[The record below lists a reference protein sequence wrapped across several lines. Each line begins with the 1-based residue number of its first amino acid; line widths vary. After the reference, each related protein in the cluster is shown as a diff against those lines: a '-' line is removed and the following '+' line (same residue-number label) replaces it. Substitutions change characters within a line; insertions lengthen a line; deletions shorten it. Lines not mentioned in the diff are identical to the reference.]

1 MTKRY
6 FSAAMALC
14 VSLTLVPSTAYAAD
28 ADAQSTMPEFYSSV
42 EDILGPMPPP
52 DPGLDD
58 TTGGGVVLPDEGELH
73 SNEDFMQYDPHY
85 PTREQYGDYTF
96 RVPDLKGRL
105 TFSNSNNKAI
115 GTLFAPGTSPQG
127 GWYDATK
134 NWSNDTGLCF
144 AASSSNLIAWYLEQ
158 YKQLNPDDTTAYVTD
173 AEAIFNR
180 FRNGWK
186 DEGGDQKE
194 ALSWYF
200 TGGFPSGGDKPNN
213 GGLSGREDGG
223 YLHGQILNNN
233 SENWSEVSYKWE
245 PQEVFRA
252 FGSYV
257 DNNFPFIE
265 EVGGHTGNG
274 AFSTLEKFSEYILR
288 QLHYGVCT
296 ISIIKDST
304 SGGSGHAITLWGADY
319 DVNTG
324 FVTAIHVTDSDDK
337 QGMFKVNVQ
346 RGSGSN
352 GGVRLVSYPY
362 HPPIG
367 GDSRPFTTI
376 RDSIVMYWPGVIET
390 SQEYTGESAVI
401 DTLIPDSDGRGVD
414 VQVSNISKHALEYGY
429 SYDQRVENVT
439 RWQTNSHFS
448 GLEPDQYYFF
458 ARVKETS
465 GHKAGGAS
473 APEAYRVT
481 TPSPAPQ
488 ESVASLSFGT
498 AAFRP
503 YKDAHQ
509 YIWYGTEHGSD
520 ESGSE
525 EPILWRV
532 LDTKANQKDSDLFLL
547 SDKLYGSGADGDLS
561 FSDQPPYN
569 NSYQGSAGQRWCKN
583 FEGRRFAPWEQ
594 NAIQSTTKTDASY
607 TGGISFAEVP
617 DILSSDKVFLPSA
630 EEIFTALDTTESRQ
644 GRYRG
649 SNHGYWLRS
658 PVADG
663 SGDAGYINSAGQIA
677 QHSTLHE
684 HAARPAFHLDGSQVL
699 YTAAVGNGQFS
710 DFTGIEKI
718 QTVQSSDF
726 RLVLKDVSR
735 AFRVTIPAI
744 TGQSGGSITLPYEG
758 AQTSHQNNEYIS
770 VILIGSDGNPAYY
783 GKVALVQAVN
793 GAVSFKLPAD
803 LGDGTYTLKVFNE
816 QYNGERE
823 SGVASAFSDVNL
835 TVSGQA
841 ALNPVAEVDINVPA
855 PIAGQSPQRAE
866 STGIG
871 FTVVKTEWMPVHDT
885 FQANTHYDVSVS
897 VKAESDHMF
906 TPATVFKI
914 NGKVIMPA
922 VHGEEYTVT
931 YTDFPA
937 TADGGSGGGTG
948 GGGAGG
954 GGGGSIGDL
963 SPETTEPEITD
974 GPDGSKIETVTKPD
988 GTKVQTTTWPNGDK
1002 AVTEMKTDGSVTT
1015 NVQKADGT
1023 TAKASTDEKGH
1034 TKAEVMLSQKAENE
1048 AKESGKPVA
1057 LPIPAVKPGA
1067 TAENAPVIKVESA
1080 SGEKVSVTI
1089 PASPLSFGTVAVIVH
1104 KDGTEEVVRKA
1115 VNTQNGVTLAVE
1127 NGSVVKIVDNAK
1139 VFSDTSGHWAKNSID
1154 FVTSHELYAGTSETT
1169 FSPNVGMTRGM
1180 LAVVLHNLE
1189 NNPESEVNTAF
1200 ADVKDGAW
1208 YVSGVRWAAEQGIV
1222 SGYGDGKFGPNDQL
1236 NREQLAVMLYRYA
1249 GTPAH
1254 NGTVTGFQ
1262 DANAVSAYAQEA
1274 MAWAIENGI
1283 ISGTGN
1289 NTLNPKGTATRAQV
1303 ATMLMRLVDIIG

>member
-1 MTKRY
+1 M
-6 FSAAMALC
+6 
-14 VSLTLVPSTAYAAD
+14 
-28 ADAQSTMPEFYSSV
+28 
-42 EDILGPMPPP
+42 
-52 DPGLDD
+52 
-58 TTGGGVVLPDEGELH
+58 
-73 SNEDFMQYDPHY
+73 
-85 PTREQYGDYTF
+85 
-96 RVPDLKGRL
+96 
-105 TFSNSNNKAI
+105 
-115 GTLFAPGTSPQG
+115 
-127 GWYDATK
+127 
-134 NWSNDTGLCF
+134 
-144 AASSSNLIAWYLEQ
+144 
-158 YKQLNPDDTTAYVTD
+158 
-173 AEAIFNR
+173 
-180 FRNGWK
+180 
-186 DEGGDQKE
+186 
-194 ALSWYF
+194 
-200 TGGFPSGGDKPNN
+200 
-213 GGLSGREDGG
+213 
-223 YLHGQILNNN
+223 
-233 SENWSEVSYKWE
+233 
-245 PQEVFRA
+245 
-252 FGSYV
+252 
-257 DNNFPFIE
+257 
-265 EVGGHTGNG
+265 
-274 AFSTLEKFSEYILR
+274 
-288 QLHYGVCT
+288 
-296 ISIIKDST
+296 
-304 SGGSGHAITLWGADY
+304 
-319 DVNTG
+319 
-324 FVTAIHVTDSDDK
+324 
-337 QGMFKVNVQ
+337 
-346 RGSGSN
+346 
-352 GGVRLVSYPY
+352 
-362 HPPIG
+362 
-367 GDSRPFTTI
+367 
-376 RDSIVMYWPGVIET
+376 
-390 SQEYTGESAVI
+390 
-401 DTLIPDSDGRGVD
+401 
-414 VQVSNISKHALEYGY
+414 
-429 SYDQRVENVT
+429 
-439 RWQTNSHFS
+439 
-448 GLEPDQYYFF
+448 
-458 ARVKETS
+458 
-465 GHKAGGAS
+465 
-473 APEAYRVT
+473 
-481 TPSPAPQ
+481 
-488 ESVASLSFGT
+488 
-498 AAFRP
+498 
-503 YKDAHQ
+503 
-509 YIWYGTEHGSD
+509 
-520 ESGSE
+520 
-525 EPILWRV
+525 
-532 LDTKANQKDSDLFLL
+532 
-547 SDKLYGSGADGDLS
+547 
-561 FSDQPPYN
+561 
-569 NSYQGSAGQRWCKN
+569 
-583 FEGRRFAPWEQ
+583 
-594 NAIQSTTKTDASY
+594 
-607 TGGISFAEVP
+607 
-617 DILSSDKVFLPSA
+617 FLPSA

-914 NGKVIMPA
+914 NGKVITPA

-937 TADGGSGGGTG
+937 TADGGS